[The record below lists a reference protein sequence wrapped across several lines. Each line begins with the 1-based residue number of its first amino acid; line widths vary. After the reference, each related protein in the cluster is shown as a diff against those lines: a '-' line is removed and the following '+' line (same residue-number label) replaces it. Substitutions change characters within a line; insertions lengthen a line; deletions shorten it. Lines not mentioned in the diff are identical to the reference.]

1 MENSQNTNIYDFL
14 DKEISELLS
23 VVVQH
28 PNRRMRIVD
37 VIQILLKIEILIPQI
52 VIDGD
57 EMVKYFNKKSR

>member
-1 MENSQNTNIYDFL
+1 MENSQNTNIYDFI
-14 DKEISELLS
+14 DKELSELLS
-23 VVVQH
+23 VVAQH
-28 PNRRMRIVD
+28 PNRKMRIVD